1 MRKEQGRPSGRGN
14 GISKGPEVVNRGSFA
29 VSMCAVVKTGNRE
42 SSGTFGPYQGKPPW
56 VLRLGFG
63 LYSVCLGQLL
73 KVFEQ

>member
-14 GISKGPEVVNRGSFA
+14 SISKGPEIVNRGSFA
-29 VSMCAVVKTGNRE
+29 VSMYAVVKTWNRR
-42 SSGTFGPYQGKPPW
+42 SSGAYGPYQGKPPW
-56 VLRLGFG
+56 VLSLGFG